1 MKKILIADFSKG
13 NEKAY
18 VRGLYQHD
26 YGAILKVTGIEYAEI
41 IRVDFAGTNDEK
53 AHPVVALQ
61 EPDGGFCVKIPKENT
76 DKAGE
81 LSAYIYV
88 TDAEAGFTIKE
99 VILPIIKRIEA
110 DPDPSGEKTDP
121 FAEAIEEIKKNAKA
135 AGDSAASA
143 AESEKTASESATQA
157 EKSAVKSQKS
167 AEAAAASEQAAAT
180 SATAAAESASQAR
193 ESAAIARSA
202 ADQAAKSATAAAESE
217 TTAAQQAQN
226 AAQSATNA
234 SGSAESAAQSA
245 ETAKTAADAA
255 GKSASSAQQ
264 ASRSATE
271 SASTATAAAQTATT
285 AAGKAAESA
294 TLAGQS
300 AGMASQKAT
309 AAETSAGN
317 AAESATEAGKSATAA
332 GDSASAAKTSE
343 TAAEEA
349 AQTAQEQAEKIKAS
363 AEQIEKNKTDVTS
376 LKEEIANV
384 NSLQN
389 DIISL
394 KADKTSLATTD
405 RKLDALW
412 KLNQGISYEFQTDD
426 TEAYQ
431 KTVPS
436 GAKVASIRSIGGKTI
451 VWNQLL
457 NYDTLES
464 GLNRWYDVSNDDGIY
479 TLIAKNI
486 GNRVQQIIQVKSNHI
501 YLMKAVTNES
511 SGNSAE
517 FCPHSYGNQMTSMAQ
532 CYNKGEGWKKIYQI
546 IKAGYTGRLLFQFY
560 LKATEYPAT
569 MQYKSGSF
577 QVFDLTQMF
586 GSGNEPSTVE
596 EFEAM
601 FPEESYSYNVGEL
614 LSASVSEVVEQGKN
628 LYYGLEM
635 LAVGNDSYEYI
646 EMGYNAKAIQL
657 KPNTVYAVKF
667 TSVKTSNIIL
677 LINSTSQVNGNKY
690 VDFRKLTDEGVY
702 TTDADGKLYVGVAG
716 SKTKAEVIA
725 RLEECNI
732 QIEESSVAT
741 AYSPYRRNTYPVP
754 ETVQQ
759 LPGYGWNTGDAY
771 NYVDFEE
778 KKYHKKVEKFYFNKL
793 KYHGQEPGTKTGW
806 NSENTLGLYAYWNDS
821 NTSDN
826 YHAAAGPCSNNFA
839 VTSANA
845 IHARDSTENCVYAA
859 TGYLCVRITRSWAE
873 TTLKITESSSLAELI
888 RAVTDFFNVNNY
900 VGYFELTDEEVT
912 DISDLIGNTFQEPF
926 EVEAGGTLTF
936 QNSHGDDYR
945 IPVSST
951 EEYLVSLA
959 EVAK

>member
-1 MKKILIADFSKG
+1 MKTELLRFLFREQLQKSPYD
-13 NEKAY
+13 
-18 VRGLYQHD
+18 
-26 YGAILKVTGIEYAEI
+26 VT
-41 IRVDFAGTNDEK
+41 
-53 AHPVVALQ
+53 
-61 EPDGGFCVKIPKENT
+61 
-76 DKAGE
+76 
-81 LSAYIYV
+81 AYIYV
-88 TDAEAGFTIKE
+88 DTAEYGYTVKAVSMPVILRPEAGKSGEEEKPDPFGEVVEKVSGYAAEA
-99 VILPIIKRIEA
+99 RDSA
-110 DPDPSGEKTDP
+110 R
-121 FAEAIEEIKKNAKA
+121 A
-135 AGDSAASA
+135 AG
-143 AESEKTASESATQA
+143 ESASEVKEIAEQVTALEERAELSA
-157 EKSAVKSQKS
+157 KSAV
-167 AEAAAASEQAAAT
+167 ASEKAAAT

-193 ESAAIARSA
+193 ESATAARSA
-202 ADQAAKSATAAAESE
+202 ANQGAKSATAAAESA
-217 TTAAQQAQN
+217 TTAAQLAEN
-226 AAQSATNA
+226 ATRSATNA
-234 SGSAESAAQSA
+234 SGSAESASQSA

-255 GKSASSAQQ
+255 SKSGSAAQQ
-264 ASRSATE
+264 AAGSASE

-285 AAGKAAESA
+285 AAGKAAGSA
-294 TLAGQS
+294 TSASQS
-300 AGMASQKAT
+300 AETAGQKAT

-317 AAESATEAGKSATAA
+317 AAVSAAGAAKSATAA
-332 GDSASAAKTSE
+332 GDSASAAKASE

-349 AQTAQEQAEKIKAS
+349 AQTAQEQADRIEES
-363 AEQIEKNKTDVTS
+363 AEQIEKNKTGVAA
-376 LKEEIANV
+376 LEEK
-384 NSLQN
+384 
-389 DIISL
+389 
-394 KADKTSLATTD
+394 KADKTTLAVTE

-412 KLNQGISYEFQTDD
+412 KLNQGISYKFEEDS
-426 TEAYQ
+426 EAAYQ
-431 KTVPS
+431 KEVPS
-436 GAKVASIRSIGGKTI
+436 GAKLASVKRIGGKTI
-451 VWNQLL
+451 VWNQLFENSENERTQACKDANNYVVFGRYDLKGYKAIIGHTYLVSFECYMERTDTFFGIGVGNYIGCGKL
-457 NYDTLES
+457 N
-464 GLNRWYDVSNDDGIY
+464 NNSN
-479 TLIAKNI
+479 AWSK
-486 GNRVQQIIQVKSNHI
+486 V
-501 YLMKAVTNES
+501 
-511 SGNSAE
+511 
-517 FCPHSYGNQMTSMAQ
+517 
-532 CYNKGEGWKKIYQI
+532 KKIVTAQ
-546 IKAGYTGRLLFQFY
+546 RLDYNNDFY
-560 LKATEYPAT
+560 IFYNAAPRT
-569 MQYKSGSF
+569 MEIGEEVKTRNVN
-577 QVFDLTQMF
+577 VFDLTKMF

-806 NSENTLGLYAYWNDS
+806 NSENTLGLYAYWNGS

-888 RAVTDFFNVNNY
+888 RAVTDFFNANNY

-936 QNSHGDDYR
+936 QNSHDGGFQ
-945 IPVSST
+945 IPVPSE
-951 EEYLVSLA
+951 EEYIVSLA
-959 EVAK
+959 EVGGVTE

>member
-1 MKKILIADFSKG
+1 MKKILTADFSKG

-41 IRVDFAGTNDEK
+41 IRVDFAGPNDEK

-61 EPDGGFCVKIPKENT
+61 ESDGGFCVKIPKENT

-99 VILPIIKRIEA
+99 VILPIIGRVEA

-121 FAEAIEEIKKNAKA
+121 FAEAIEEIKKNAKSA
-135 AGDSAASA
+135 SDSAASA
-143 AESEKTASESATQA
+143 AESEKSASKSATQA
-157 EKSAVKSQKS
+157 EKSAVQSWK
-167 AEAAAASEQAAAT
+167 AVEAAAISEKAAAT
-180 SATAAAESASQAR
+180 SATAAAESASQSR
-193 ESAAIARSA
+193 ESAAIASSA
-202 ADQAAKSATAAAESE
+202 ADQAAKSATAAAESA
-217 TTAAQQAQN
+217 TTAAQLAEN
-226 AAQSATNA
+226 ATRSATNA
-234 SGSAESAAQSA
+234 SGSAESASQSA

-255 GKSASSAQQ
+255 SKSGSAAQQ
-264 ASRSATE
+264 AAGSASE

-285 AAGKAAESA
+285 AAGKAAGSA
-294 TLAGQS
+294 TSASQS
-300 AGMASQKAT
+300 AENAGQKAT
-309 AAETSAGN
+309 AAETAAGS
-317 AAESATEAGKSATAA
+317 AAESETEAAKSATAA

-349 AQTAQEQAEKIKAS
+349 AQTAQEQAERLTES
-363 AEQIEKNKTDVTS
+363 AEQIEKNKAGVAA
-376 LKEEIANV
+376 LKEDLT
-384 NSLQN
+384 S
-389 DIISL
+389 
-394 KADKTSLATTD
+394 KADKTSLAQTD

-412 KLNQGISYEFQTDD
+412 KLNQGISYKFEEDS
-426 TEAYQ
+426 EAAYQ
-431 KTVPS
+431 KEVPS
-436 GAKVASIRSIGGKTI
+436 GAKLASVKQIGGKTI

-457 NYDTLES
+457 NCDALKADLS
-464 GLNRWYDVSNDDGIY
+464 RMYDVTNDDGIY
-479 TLIAKNI
+479 TLIAKGI
-486 GNRVQQIIQVKSNHI
+486 GNRAQQTIQVKQNHI
-501 YLMKAVTNES
+501 YLMKAVTNEVD
-511 SGNSAE
+511 GNSVE
-517 FCPHSYGNQMTSMAQ
+517 FCPHSYGNAMANMAQ
-532 CYNKGEGWKKIYQI
+532 CYNKGEGWKRIYQI
-546 IKAGYTGRLLFQFY
+546 IKAGYTGGLLFQFY
-560 LKATEYPAT
+560 LHASEYPAT

-806 NSENTLGLYAYWNDS
+806 NSENTLGLYAYWNGS

-845 IHARDSTENCVYAA
+845 IHARDSTENYVYAA

>member
-1 MKKILIADFSKG
+1 MEKVLIADFSSGKDRVT
-13 NEKAY
+13 
-18 VRGLYQHD
+18 VRGLWQFD
-26 YGAILKVTGIEYAEI
+26 RGVKLKVIGINVADVN
-41 IRVDFAGTNDEK
+41 RVDFAPVIASE
-53 AHPVVALQ
+53 AVPVVVV
-61 EPDGGFCVKIPKENT
+61 PDEDGTFTVSIPGVATKSPYDVT
-76 DKAGE
+76 
-81 LSAYIYV
+81 AYIYV
-88 TDAEAGFTIKE
+88 DTAEYGYTVKAVSMPVILRPEAGKPGE
-99 VILPIIKRIEA
+99 EK
-110 DPDPSGEKTDP
+110 PDPFGEVVEKVSGYAK
-121 FAEAIEEIKKNAKA
+121 EARDYARV
-135 AGDSAASA
+135 A
-143 AESEKTASESATQA
+143 AESEKAASESATRA
-157 EKSAVKSQKS
+157 EKAKEAAELF
-167 AEAAAASEQAAAT
+167 AEAAAASEEAAGI
-180 SATAAAESASQAR
+180 SEKNAAESERQAR
-193 ESAAIARSA
+193 ESAVIARSA
-202 ADQAAKSATAAAESE
+202 ADQAAKSATVAAESE

-234 SGSAESAAQSA
+234 ARSAESAAQSA
-245 ETAKTAADAA
+245 ETAKTAAGAA
-255 GKSASSAQQ
+255 EKSASAAQQ
-264 ASRSATE
+264 AVRSAAE

-285 AAGKAAESA
+285 AAGKAAESETTA
-294 TLAGQS
+294 NQS
-300 AGMASQKAT
+300 AETARQKAT
-309 AAETSAGN
+309 AAETSASN
-317 AAESATEAGKSATAA
+317 AAESATAAEKSATAA

-349 AQTAQEQAEKIKAS
+349 AQTAQEQAEKIVES
-363 AEQIEKNKTDVTS
+363 AEQIEKNKTGVAA
-376 LKEEIANV
+376 LEEK
-384 NSLQN
+384 
-389 DIISL
+389 
-394 KADKTSLATTD
+394 KADKTTLAVTE

-412 KLNQGISYEFQTDD
+412 KLNQGVSYQFEEDS
-426 TEAYQ
+426 EAAYQ
-431 KTVPS
+431 KEVPS
-436 GAKVASIRSIGGKTI
+436 GAKLASVKQIGGKTI

-464 GLNRWYDVSNDDGIY
+464 ELNRWYDVSNDDGIY

-486 GNRVQQIIQVKSNHI
+486 GNRVQQIIQAKSNHI
-501 YLMKAVTNES
+501 YLMKTVTNES
-511 SGNSAE
+511 SGNSVE
-517 FCPHSYGNQMTSMAQ
+517 FCPHSYENPMTSMAQ
-532 CYNKGEGWKKIYQI
+532 CYNKGEGWKRIYQI
-546 IKAGYTGRLLFQFY
+546 IKVGYTGVLLFQFY
-560 LKATEYPAT
+560 LHAPEYPAT
-569 MQYKSGSF
+569 MQYKAGSF

-586 GSGNEPSTVE
+586 GAGNEPSTVE
-596 EFEAM
+596 AFEAM

-677 LINSTSQVNGNKY
+677 LMNSTSQVNGNKY

-793 KYHGQEPGTKTGW
+793 KYYGQEPGTKTGW
-806 NSENTLGLYAYWNDS
+806 NSENTLGLYAYWNGS

-912 DISDLIGNTFQEPF
+912 DISDIIGDAFQELF
-926 EVEAGGTLTF
+926 EVESGDTLTF
-936 QNSHGDDYR
+936 RNSNGDGFK
-945 IPVSST
+945 IPVPNT
-951 EEYLVSLA
+951 EEYIVSLTEIGGA
-959 EVAK
+959 TE

>member
-1 MKKILIADFSKG
+1 MKNIVTATFQPGYTTAKVL
-13 NEKAY
+13 
-18 VRGLYQHD
+18 GLWQYD
-26 YGAILKVTGIEYAEI
+26 YGQILRIQGLELPDTIEIHFSLQEKGGESERQVGVTRDGVTEVSIPNSYLEN
-41 IRVDFAGTNDEK
+41 AGTSRDYSIYAFLYISDGKSGNTEYKITMHVQSRPKPKDPETPEDPKKDPFGETVEVVNK
-53 AHPVVALQ
+53 AM
-61 EPDGGFCVKIPKENT
+61 E
-76 DKAGE
+76 
-81 LSAYIYV
+81 SARAS
-88 TDAEAGFTIKE
+88 AEAAAE
-99 VILPIIKRIEA
+99 
-110 DPDPSGEKTDP
+110 SEKS
-121 FAEAIEEIKKNAKA
+121 ASE
-135 AGDSAASA
+135 SAARAEKSAVESQKSAESA
-143 AESEKTASESATQA
+143 AESEK
-157 EKSAVKSQKS
+157 
-167 AEAAAASEQAAAT
+167 AAAT
-180 SATAAAESASQAR
+180 SATAAAQSASQSR
-193 ESAAIARSA
+193 ESAATARSA
-202 ADQAAKSATAAAESE
+202 ADQAAKSATAATESE
-217 TTAAQQAQN
+217 TAAAQQAEN
-226 AAQSATNA
+226 AAQSVTAA

-245 ETAKTAADAA
+245 ETAKTAADTA
-255 GKSASSAQQ
+255 GKSASAAQQ
-264 ASRSATE
+264 AARSAAE
-271 SASTATAAAQTATT
+271 SASTASTVAQTATT
-285 AAGKAAESA
+285 AAGEAAESA
-294 TLAGQS
+294 TS
-300 AGMASQKAT
+300 AARSAETASQKAT
-309 AAETSAGN
+309 AAERSADN
-317 AAESATEAGKSATAA
+317 AKESAATAGKSATAA
-332 GDSASAAKTSE
+332 EGSASAAKVSE

-349 AQTAQEQAEKIKAS
+349 AQTAQEQAERITDS
-363 AEQIEKNKTDVTS
+363 AEQIEKNKAGVAA
-376 LKEEIANV
+376 LEEK
-384 NSLQN
+384 
-389 DIISL
+389 
-394 KADKTSLATTD
+394 KADKTTLAVAE

-412 KLNQGISYEFQTDD
+412 KLNQGVSYQFEEDSET
-426 TEAYQ
+426 AYQ
-431 KTVPS
+431 KTVPT
-436 GAKVASIRSIGGKTI
+436 GAKLAAVKKIGGKTI
-451 VWNQLL
+451 VWNQLIKSDENEKEMTCTDADDYVSYRADFDVPVVGRKYL
-457 NYDTLES
+457 VSFECYMERT
-464 GLNRWYDVSNDDGIY
+464 DVSFLLGLGNYFASVKLNNISNAWTKISRIVTVTSIEIPHKFFYIY
-479 TLIAKNI
+479 FN
-486 GNRVQQIIQVKSNHI
+486 
-501 YLMKAVTNES
+501 AV
-511 SGNSAE
+511 
-517 FCPHSYGNQMTSMAQ
+517 P
-532 CYNKGEGWKKIYQI
+532 
-546 IKAGYTGRLLFQFY
+546 R
-560 LKATEYPAT
+560 T
-569 MQYKSGSF
+569 MQVGDNVK
-577 QVFDLTQMF
+577 VRKVEIFDLTKMF
-586 GSGNEPSTVE
+586 GTGGEPSTVE

-793 KYHGQEPGTKTGW
+793 KYHGQEPGTKTEW
-806 NSENTLGLYAYWNDS
+806 NSENTLGLYAYWNGS

-888 RAVTDFFNVNNY
+888 RAVTDFFNANNY

-936 QNSHGDDYR
+936 QNSHDGGFQ
-945 IPVSST
+945 IPVPSE
-951 EEYLVSLA
+951 EEYIVSLA
-959 EVAK
+959 EVGGVTE

>member
-1 MKKILIADFSKG
+1 MKKILTADFSKG

-41 IRVDFAGTNDEK
+41 IRVDFAGPNDEK

-61 EPDGGFCVKIPKENT
+61 ESDGGFCVKIPKENT

-99 VILPIIKRIEA
+99 VILPIIGRVEA

-121 FAEAIEEIKKNAKA
+121 FAEAIEEIKKNAKSA
-135 AGDSAASA
+135 SDSAASA
-143 AESEKTASESATQA
+143 AESEKSASKSATQA
-157 EKSAVKSQKS
+157 EKSAVQSWK
-167 AEAAAASEQAAAT
+167 AVEAAAISEKAAAT
-180 SATAAAESASQAR
+180 SATAAAESASQSR
-193 ESAAIARSA
+193 ESAAIASSA
-202 ADQAAKSATAAAESE
+202 ADQAAKSATAAAESA
-217 TTAAQQAQN
+217 TTAAQLAEN
-226 AAQSATNA
+226 ATRSATNA
-234 SGSAESAAQSA
+234 SGSAESASQSA

-255 GKSASSAQQ
+255 SKSGSAAQQ
-264 ASRSATE
+264 AAGSASE

-285 AAGKAAESA
+285 AAGKATESA
-294 TLAGQS
+294 TSAAQFAETAG
-300 AGMASQKAT
+300 QKAT
-309 AAETSAGN
+309 AAETSASN
-317 AAESATEAGKSATAA
+317 AAESATAAEKSATAA
-332 GDSASAAKTSE
+332 GDSAGAAKTSE

-349 AQTAQEQAEKIKAS
+349 AQTAQEQAEKIKDS
-363 AEQIEKNKTDVTS
+363 AEQIEKNKAGVAA
-376 LKEEIANV
+376 LEEG
-384 NSLQN
+384 
-389 DIISL
+389 
-394 KADKTSLATTD
+394 KADKTTLAVTE

-412 KLNQGISYEFQTDD
+412 KLNQGISYQFE
-426 TEAYQ
+426 ENSEAAYQ
-431 KTVPS
+431 KEVPS
-436 GAKVASIRSIGGKTI
+436 GAKLASVKQIGGKTI

-457 NYDTLES
+457 NCDALKADLS
-464 GLNRWYDVSNDDGIY
+464 RMYDVTNDDGIY
-479 TLIAKNI
+479 TLIAKGI
-486 GNRVQQIIQVKSNHI
+486 GNRAQQTIQVKQNHI
-501 YLMKAVTNES
+501 YLMKAVTNEVD
-511 SGNSAE
+511 GNSVE
-517 FCPHSYGNQMTSMAQ
+517 FCPHSYGNAMANMAQ
-532 CYNKGEGWKKIYQI
+532 CYNKGEGWKRIYQI
-546 IKAGYTGRLLFQFY
+546 IKAGYTGGLLFQFY
-560 LKATEYPAT
+560 LHASEYPAT
-569 MQYKSGSF
+569 MQYKAGSF
-577 QVFDLTQMF
+577 QVFDLTKMF
-586 GSGNEPSTVE
+586 SSGNEPSTVE

-677 LINSTSQVNGNKY
+677 LMNSTSQVNGNKY

-806 NSENTLGLYAYWNDS
+806 NSENTLGLYAYWNGS

>member
-1 MKKILIADFSKG
+1 MKKTLTADFSKG

-41 IRVDFAGTNDEK
+41 IRVDFAGPNDEK

-61 EPDGGFCVKIPKENT
+61 ESDGGFCVKIPKENT

-99 VILPIIKRIEA
+99 VILPIIGRVEA

-121 FAEAIEEIKKNAKA
+121 FAEAIEEIKKNAKSA
-135 AGDSAASA
+135 SDSAASA
-143 AESEKTASESATQA
+143 AESEKSASKSATQA
-157 EKSAVKSQKS
+157 EKSAVQSRE
-167 AEAAAASEQAAAT
+167 AVEAAAISEKAAAT
-180 SATAAAESASQAR
+180 SATAAAESERRAE
-193 ESAAIARSA
+193 ESATTARSA
-202 ADQAAKSATAAAESE
+202 GDQAAKSATAAAESA
-217 TTAAQQAQN
+217 TTAAQLAEN
-226 AAQSATNA
+226 ATRSATNA
-234 SGSAESAAQSA
+234 SGSAESASQSA
-245 ETAKTAADAA
+245 ETTKTAADTA
-255 GKSASSAQQ
+255 GKSASAAQQ
-264 ASRSATE
+264 AVRSAAE

-285 AAGKAAESA
+285 AAGNAAESA
-294 TLAGQS
+294 TSANQS
-300 AGMASQKAT
+300 AETARQKAT
-309 AAETSAGN
+309 AAETSASN
-317 AAESATEAGKSATAA
+317 AAESATAAEKSATAA
-332 GDSASAAKTSE
+332 GDSAGAAKTSE

-349 AQTAQEQAEKIKAS
+349 AQTAQEQAEKIKDS
-363 AEQIEKNKTDVTS
+363 AEQIEKNKAGVAA
-376 LKEEIANV
+376 LEEK
-384 NSLQN
+384 
-389 DIISL
+389 
-394 KADKTSLATTD
+394 KADKIMLAVTD

-412 KLNQGISYEFQTDD
+412 KLNQGVSYQFEEDS
-426 TEAYQ
+426 EAAYQ
-431 KTVPS
+431 KEVPS
-436 GAKVASIRSIGGKTI
+436 GAKLASVKQIGGKTI

-457 NYDTLES
+457 NCDALKADLS
-464 GLNRWYDVSNDDGIY
+464 RMYDVTNDDGIY
-479 TLIAKNI
+479 TLIAKGI
-486 GNRVQQIIQVKSNHI
+486 RNRAQQTIQVKQNHI
-501 YLMKAVTNES
+501 YLMKAVTNEVD
-511 SGNSAE
+511 GNFVE
-517 FCPHSYGNQMTSMAQ
+517 FCPHSYGNAMANMAQ
-532 CYNKGEGWKKIYQI
+532 CYNKGEGWKRIYQI
-546 IKAGYTGRLLFQFY
+546 IKAGYTGVLLFQFY
-560 LKATEYPAT
+560 LHASEYPAT
-569 MQYKSGSF
+569 MQYKAGSF

-586 GSGNEPSTVE
+586 GAGNEPSTVE
-596 EFEAM
+596 AFEAM

-677 LINSTSQVNGNKY
+677 LMNSTSQVNGNKY

-793 KYHGQEPGTKTGW
+793 KYYGQEPGTKTGW
-806 NSENTLGLYAYWNDS
+806 NSENTLGLYAYWNGS

-912 DISDLIGNTFQEPF
+912 DISDIIGDAFQEPF
-926 EVEAGGTLTF
+926 EVESGGTLTF
-936 QNSHGDDYR
+936 RNSNGDGFK
-945 IPVSST
+945 IPVPNT
-951 EEYLVSLA
+951 EEYIVSLTEIGGA
-959 EVAK
+959 TE

>member
-157 EKSAVKSQKS
+157 KKSAVKSQKS

-180 SATAAAESASQAR
+180 SATAAAQSASQSR
-193 ESAAIARSA
+193 ESATTAQTA
-202 ADQAAKSATAAAESE
+202 ADQATKSATTATESE

-234 SGSAESAAQSA
+234 ARSAESAAQSA
-245 ETAKTAADAA
+245 ETAKTAADTA
-255 GKSASSAQQ
+255 GKSASAAQQ
-264 ASRSATE
+264 AARSGAE

-285 AAGKAAESA
+285 AAGEAAASATSAARSAEEAGQKAA
-294 TLAGQS
+294 
-300 AGMASQKAT
+300 
-309 AAETSAGN
+309 AAETSASN
-317 AAESATEAGKSATAA
+317 AAESAVAAGKSATAA
-332 GDSASAAKTSE
+332 GDSASAAKASE

-349 AQTAQEQAEKIKAS
+349 AQTAQEQADRIAES
-363 AEQIEKNKTDVTS
+363 AEQIEKNKAGVAA
-376 LKEEIANV
+376 LEEGKV
-384 NSLQN
+384 
-389 DIISL
+389 
-394 KADKTSLATTD
+394 DKTTLAVTE

-436 GAKVASIRSIGGKTI
+436 GAKIASIRSIGGKTI

-457 NYDTLES
+457 NYDTLKS

-511 SGNSAE
+511 SGNSVE
-517 FCPHSYGNQMTSMAQ
+517 FCPHSYENPMTIMAQ
-532 CYNKGEGWKKIYQI
+532 CYNKGEGWKRIYQI
-546 IKAGYTGRLLFQFY
+546 IKVGYTGRLLFQFY

-586 GSGNEPSTVE
+586 GSGNEPATVE
-596 EFEAM
+596 AFESV
-601 FPEESYSYNVGEL
+601 FPEENYPYNAGEL
-614 LSASVSEVVEQGKN
+614 RSACVSEVVEKGKN
-628 LYYGLEM
+628 LLDVSNITDIDVNGKGSIRQGVIIPVVKGTYKISALKAENNIFIKRV
-635 LAVGNDSYEYI
+635 VGNNYATPADLSSKEVSLTFDANGSIY
-646 EMGYNAKAIQL
+646 
-657 KPNTVYAVKF
+657 VYA
-667 TSVKTSNIIL
+667 
-677 LINSTSQVNGNKY
+677 
-690 VDFRKLTDEGVY
+690 TDGKIEGVQVE
-702 TTDADGKLYVGVAG
+702 KG
-716 SKTKAEVIA
+716 SVVT
-725 RLEECNI
+725 
-732 QIEESSVAT
+732 Q
-741 AYSPYRRNTYPVP
+741 YSPYRRNTYPVP
-754 ETVQQ
+754 EAVRQ
-759 LPGYGWNTGDAY
+759 LPGYGWSAGDAC
-771 NYVDFEE
+771 NEVDWEG
-778 KKYHKKVEKFYFNKL
+778 KKYIQRIEHYEF
-793 KYHGQEPGTKTGW
+793 
-806 NSENTLGLYAYWNDS
+806 SENTIVRLMKN
-821 NTSDN
+821 N
-826 YHAAAGPCSNNFA
+826 YTDVYCAFLAGVENVKVNIAINGILSKNFA
-839 VTSANA
+839 SKYIGGSTGAEGVCCETAGWMEYKVLFEKLGCTKEDDDETVITAIKKYMIGIAEEANYPLVEQ
-845 IHARDSTENCVYAA
+845 I
-859 TGYLCVRITRSWAE
+859 
-873 TTLKITESSSLAELI
+873 
-888 RAVTDFFNVNNY
+888 
-900 VGYFELTDEEVT
+900 VT
-912 DISDLIGNTFQEPF
+912 DISDLIGNAFQEPF

-936 QNSHGDDYR
+936 QNSHDGGFQ
-945 IPVSST
+945 IPVPSE
-951 EEYLVSLA
+951 EEYIVSLT
-959 EVAK
+959 EVGGVTE

>member
-1 MKKILIADFSKG
+1 MEKVLIADFSSGKDRIT
-13 NEKAY
+13 
-18 VRGLYQHD
+18 VRGLWQFD
-26 YGAILKVTGIEYAEI
+26 RGVKLKVIGINVADVN
-41 IRVDFAGTNDEK
+41 RVDFAPVIASE
-53 AHPVVALQ
+53 AVPVVVT
-61 EPDGGFCVKIPKENT
+61 PDEDGTFTVSIPGTATKSPYDVT
-76 DKAGE
+76 
-81 LSAYIYV
+81 AYIYV
-88 TDAEAGFTIKE
+88 DTADYGYTIKAVSMPVILRPEAGKPGE
-99 VILPIIKRIEA
+99 EEK
-110 DPDPSGEKTDP
+110 PDPFGEVVEKVSEYAT
-121 FAEAIEEIKKNAKA
+121 EAR
-135 AGDSAASA
+135 DSARAA
-143 AESEKTASESATQA
+143 AESEKVASESATQA
-157 EKSAVKSQKS
+157 EKAKESSRES
-167 AEAAAASEQAAAT
+167 AEKAAESKEAAAT
-180 SATAAAESASQAR
+180 SATAAAESESQAR
-193 ESAAIARSA
+193 ESATAARSA
-202 ADQAAKSATAAAESE
+202 ADEATKSATTAAESE
-217 TTAAQQAQN
+217 TTATQQAQN

-234 SGSAESAAQSA
+234 ARSAESAAQSA

-255 GKSASSAQQ
+255 GKSASAAQQ
-264 ASRSATE
+264 AVRSAAE
-271 SASTATAAAQTATT
+271 SASAATAAAQTATT

-300 AGMASQKAT
+300 AEMASQKAT
-309 AAETSAGN
+309 AAETSASN
-317 AAESATEAGKSATAA
+317 AAESATAAEKSATAA
-332 GDSASAAKTSE
+332 GDSATAAKESE
-343 TAAEEA
+343 TAA
-349 AQTAQEQAEKIKAS
+349 TASAVTVTEQAEKIKAS

-376 LKEEIANV
+376 LKEE
-384 NSLQN
+384 
-389 DIISL
+389 
-394 KADKTSLATTD
+394 KADKTTLAVTE

-412 KLNQGISYEFQTDD
+412 KLNQGISYKFEEDS
-426 TEAYQ
+426 EAAYQ
-431 KTVPS
+431 KEVPS
-436 GAKVASIRSIGGKTI
+436 GAKLASVKQIGGKTI

-457 NYDTLES
+457 NCDALKADLS
-464 GLNRWYDVSNDDGIY
+464 RIYDVTNDDGIY
-479 TLIAKNI
+479 TLIAKGI
-486 GNRVQQIIQVKSNHI
+486 GNRAQQTIQVKQNHI
-501 YLMKAVTNES
+501 YLMKAVTNEVD
-511 SGNSAE
+511 GNSVE
-517 FCPHSYGNQMTSMAQ
+517 FCPHSYGNAMANMAQ
-532 CYNKGEGWKKIYQI
+532 CYNKGEGWKRIYQI

-560 LKATEYPAT
+560 LHASEYPAT
-569 MQYKSGSF
+569 MQYKAGSF

-586 GSGNEPSTVE
+586 GAGNEPSTVE
-596 EFEAM
+596 AFEAM

-677 LINSTSQVNGNKY
+677 LMNSTSQVNGNKY

-806 NSENTLGLYAYWNDS
+806 NSENTLGLYAYWNGS

-926 EVEAGGTLTF
+926 EVESGGTLTF
-936 QNSHGDDYR
+936 RNSNGNGFK
-945 IPVSST
+945 IPVPNT
-951 EEYLVSLA
+951 EEYIVSLTEIGGA
-959 EVAK
+959 TE

>member
-1 MKKILIADFSKG
+1 MKKILTADFSKG

-41 IRVDFAGTNDEK
+41 IRVDFAGPNDEK

-61 EPDGGFCVKIPKENT
+61 ESDGGFCVKIPKENT

-99 VILPIIKRIEA
+99 VILPIIERVEA

-121 FAEAIEEIKKNAKA
+121 FAEVIEEIKKNAKSA
-135 AGDSAASA
+135 SDSAASA
-143 AESEKTASESATQA
+143 AESKKSASESATRA
-157 EKSAVKSQKS
+157 EKSAVESQGS
-167 AEAAAASEQAAAT
+167 AESAAESEKAAAT
-180 SATAAAESASQAR
+180 SATAAAESANQSR
-193 ESAAIARSA
+193 ESATVARSA
-202 ADQAAKSATAAAESE
+202 ADQAGKSATSAEESA
-217 TTAAQQAQN
+217 TAVTQLAEN

-234 SGSAESAAQSA
+234 ARSAESAVQSA
-245 ETAKTAADAA
+245 EAAKTAADTA
-255 GKSASSAQQ
+255 GKSATAAQQ
-264 ASRSATE
+264 AAGSAAE
-271 SASTATAAAQTATT
+271 SASTASSAAQTATT
-285 AAGKAAESA
+285 AAREAAESA
-294 TLAGQS
+294 TS
-300 AGMASQKAT
+300 AARSAETASQKAT
-309 AAETSAGN
+309 AAETSASN
-317 AAESATEAGKSATAA
+317 AAESAAGAAKSATSA
-332 GDSASAAKTSE
+332 GDSASAAKVSE

-349 AQTAQEQAEKIKAS
+349 AQTAQEQAERIKDS
-363 AEQIEKNKTDVTS
+363 AEQIEKNKAGVAA
-376 LKEEIANV
+376 LKEDLT
-384 NSLQN
+384 S
-389 DIISL
+389 
-394 KADKTSLATTD
+394 KADKTSLAQTD

-412 KLNQGISYEFQTDD
+412 KLNQGISYKFEEDS
-426 TEAYQ
+426 EAAYQ
-431 KTVPS
+431 KEVPS
-436 GAKVASIRSIGGKTI
+436 GAKLASVKQIGGKTI

-457 NYDTLES
+457 NCDALKADLS
-464 GLNRWYDVSNDDGIY
+464 RMYDVTNDDGIY
-479 TLIAKNI
+479 TLIAKGI
-486 GNRVQQIIQVKSNHI
+486 GNRAQQTIQVKQNHI
-501 YLMKAVTNES
+501 YLMKAVTNEVD
-511 SGNSAE
+511 GNSVE
-517 FCPHSYGNQMTSMAQ
+517 FCPHSYGNAMANMAQ
-532 CYNKGEGWKKIYQI
+532 CYNKGEGWKRIYQI
-546 IKAGYTGRLLFQFY
+546 IKAGYTGGLLFQFY
-560 LKATEYPAT
+560 LHASEYPAT
-569 MQYKSGSF
+569 MQYKAGSF

-586 GSGNEPSTVE
+586 GAGNEPSTVE
-596 EFEAM
+596 AFEAM

-677 LINSTSQVNGNKY
+677 LMNSTSQVNGNKY

-806 NSENTLGLYAYWNDS
+806 NSENTLGLYAYWNGS

-859 TGYLCVRITRSWAE
+859 TGYLCVRIHRSWAE

-912 DISDLIGNTFQEPF
+912 DISDIIGDAFQEPF
-926 EVEAGGTLTF
+926 EVESGGTLTF